1 MMTIN
6 DDSAK
11 EEWISKSQKKRDC
24 DALQK
29 IGEQLIKLKAD
40 ELASISLPEEL
51 ELAILEARKLKSH
64 SALKRQRQYIGK
76 IIRTCDSED
85 IATQLNKVLHKNDT
99 NTAQFKRIERW
110 RDRLLE
116 NDKVVLGEIID
127 VHPQLDRQHIHN
139 LVRQADKEARE
150 NKPPGSARKLFKY
163 LRDLES
169 QDA

>member
-1 MMTIN
+1 MR
-6 DDSAK
+6 S
-11 EEWISKSQKKRDC
+11 
-24 DALQK
+24 
-29 IGEQLIKLKAD
+29 
-40 ELASISLPEEL
+40 
-51 ELAILEARKLKSH
+51 
-64 SALKRQRQYIGK
+64 
-76 IIRTCDSED
+76 CDSEE
-85 IATQLNKVLHKNDT
+85 IAAQLNSVLHKNDT

-116 NDKVVLGEIID
+116 NDKDVLGEIIN

-139 LVRQADKEARE
+139 LVRQADKESRE